1 MTTNFISL
9 DNLRQENF
17 SLMASWLRA
26 VEDLRF
32 SLFPKV
38 KGRFLKKKKKKK
50 KRKSKKRAKKMT
62 NEWTSRNI

>member
-1 MTTNFISL
+1 LELTTNFISL

-38 KGRFLKKKKKKK
+38 KGRFFASLYLKYTTVTD
-50 KRKSKKRAKKMT
+50 T
-62 NEWTSRNI
+62 NLYLTRQPPKH